1 MITILMAACNS
12 EKYIAEQIESI
23 FSQTETD
30 WKLVIQDDCSKDRTA
45 EIAYEYVRKCP
56 DKMVFVELKT
66 PSGSAK
72 SNFFSMLKYA
82 DTEYMMTCDHDDVW
96 LPNKIEAAL
105 KKMNELE
112 GKFGHDIPLLVHSD
126 LKVVDEGLNIISSS
140 MFALQKLK
148 SRKDKLNNLLVQN
161 IVTGCTMMVNGAL
174 LDTMPEVPE
183 QAIMHD
189 WWLALVAAAFG
200 HIGFVSKPTV
210 LYRQHGNNEVGAK
223 KAGSLRYNLKRML
236 RKDEAKSVLQ
246 DTYAQ
251 AKSFMQIYKK
261 QLNAPHLEIVKEY
274 GALPE
279 YSKTKRLRTII
290 KYDFWKYGFFRK
302 CGQIFF
308 A

>member
-45 EIAYEYVRKCP
+45 EIVYEYVRKRP

-72 SNFFSMLKYA
+72 DNFFSMLKFA

-96 LPNKIEAAL
+96 LPNKIEATL

-126 LKVVDEGLNIISSS
+126 LKVVDERLNIISSS

-148 SRKDKLNNLLVQN
+148 SRKDKLNNLLAQN
-161 IVTGCTMMVNGAL
+161 IVSGCTMMVNGAL
-174 LDTMPEVPE
+174 LDTVNEVPE

-236 RKDEAKSVLQ
+236 SKEEAKSVLQ